1 MFIVKKLLAALLF
14 LISVVQASFA
24 LPVYESAKPP
34 VLIQGAMDSE
44 TDRLISA
51 LDEPTPYTI
60 AHWKFFAGHIDGYPV
75 VVSVTRCGGINA
87 SASTVLAIETFRPC
101 AVINQGTAG
110 AHDPDLRR
118 GDIVIASDCFNA
130 SAWKARPS
138 SKDQGVNYREI
149 NLLNLN
155 FYDEYESGNDIT
167 FIPVDENLKASAL
180 SVQGR
185 YSEGKVIEGRVA
197 TSDSWENRIDRI
209 LFLHEQFGSSCE
221 EMETFAVAKTCRVY
235 GVPFLGV
242 RVISN
247 SALNGEA
254 FDPKTG
260 GYCQDFVIEIVK
272 HYTEELKR

>member
-1 MFIVKKLLAALLF
+1 MKKFLAALL
-14 LISVVQASFA
+14 LLMSIVEASFA

-34 VLIQGAMDSE
+34 VLVQGAMESE

-51 LDEPTPYTI
+51 LDEPVSYDI
-60 AHWKFFAGHIDGYPV
+60 AHWRFFAGKIDGYPV
-75 VVSVTRCGGINA
+75 VVSVTRCGMVNA
-87 SASTVLAIETFRPC
+87 SASTALALETFRPC

-110 AHDPDLRR
+110 AHDPVLRR
-118 GDIVIASDCFNA
+118 GDIVVVSDCFNV
-130 SAWKARPS
+130 SAWKALPS
-138 SKDQGVNYREI
+138 SKDQGVNYRDI
-149 NLLNLN
+149 GLLDLN

-167 FIPVDENLKASAL
+167 FIPSDGKLKGCAL
-180 SVQGR
+180 AVKGR
-185 YSEGKVIEGRVA
+185 YSAGKVVEGRVS

-209 LFLHEQFGSSCE
+209 LFLHERFGSSCE
-221 EMETFAVAKTCRVY
+221 EMESFAVAKVCRIY

-247 SALNGEA
+247 SALTGES

-272 HYTEELKR
+272 QYVGELEK